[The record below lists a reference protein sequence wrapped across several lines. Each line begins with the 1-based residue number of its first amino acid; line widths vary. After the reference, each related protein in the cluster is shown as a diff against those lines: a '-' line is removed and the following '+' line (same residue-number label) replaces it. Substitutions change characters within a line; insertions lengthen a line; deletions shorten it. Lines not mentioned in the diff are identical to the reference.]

1 MCASLAISKLLMD
14 LHEGHIAVESGGRSK
29 GATFCMV
36 MPVMARQPGR
46 KTMPRKAMSEP
57 NKSLR
62 ILLVEDHGDTRRTLS
77 RLLTHFGHQISEAEC
92 TQQALEIMDDKE
104 FDVVLS
110 DIGLPDGTGYE
121 VIAQARRKHPVM
133 GVALTGFG
141 TEEDIRRGREAGFD
155 FHLTKPVDF
164 HELRMVLDQA

>member
-1 MCASLAISKLLMD
+1 MD
-14 LHEGHIAVESGGRSK
+14 LHEGRIEVESAGRSK
-29 GATFCMV
+29 GTTFRIM
-36 MPVMARQPGR
+36 MPVVARQPGR
-46 KTMPRKAMSEP
+46 KTTPTKAMSKP

-77 RLLTHFGHQISEAEC
+77 RLLTYFGHQISVAEC
-92 TQQALEIMDDKE
+92 TQRALEIIDDKE

-110 DIGLPDGTGYE
+110 DIELPDGTGYE
-121 VIAQARRKHPVM
+121 VIAQAKRKHPVM

-164 HELRMVLDQA
+164 HELRTVLDQA